1 MNYRNVIQT
10 PDIQNNKVVGWTLRV
25 EAEQDGYIGAVE
37 EYVAIPLAEQQD
49 MSAWTPEK
57 LATLLTETSTSRN
70 MLYRAADKVM
80 SIINKITP
88 AA

>member
-25 EAEQDGYIGAVE
+25 EAEQDGLIGAIE
-37 EYVAIPLAEQQD
+37 EYVAIPLAEQVD

-57 LATLLTETSTSRN
+57 LAELLNKIAAERN
-70 MLYRAADKVM
+70 MLYRAAAKVM
-80 SIINKITP
+80 DALNNVTP